1 MVEQE
6 HSSYG
11 FKISVEGDFSPEE
24 VNALVE
30 EEKALLE
37 PQGKEIGHLSLR
49 ALEGKQVEIKVIPK
63 SPIRRVRRITGYLSN
78 IENFNSAKQA
88 ECRDRLV
95 HFGGD

>member
-1 MVEQE
+1 MLEQE

-11 FKISVEGDFSPEE
+11 FKMSLEGDFSIEE
-24 VNALVE
+24 INALVE
-30 EEKALLE
+30 EEKAVLAATR
-37 PQGKEIGHLSLR
+37 KEIGHLSLR
-49 ALEGKQVEIKVIPK
+49 ALEGNQVEIKVIPK

>member
-30 EEKALLE
+30 EEKAVLAATR
-37 PQGKEIGHLSLR
+37 KEIGHLSLR
-49 ALEGKQVEIKVIPK
+49 ALEGNQVEIKVIPK

>member
-11 FKISVEGDFSPEE
+11 FKMSLEGDFSLEE

-30 EEKALLE
+30 EEKAVLAATR
-37 PQGKEIGHLSLR
+37 KEIGHLSLR
-49 ALEGKQVEIKVIPK
+49 ALEGNQVEIKVIPK